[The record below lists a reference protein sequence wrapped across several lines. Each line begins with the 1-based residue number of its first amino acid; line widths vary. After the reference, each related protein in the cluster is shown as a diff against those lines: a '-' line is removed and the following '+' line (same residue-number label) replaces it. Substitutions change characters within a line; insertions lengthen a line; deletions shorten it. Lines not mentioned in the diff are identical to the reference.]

1 MSENEKKSTDIN
13 DETPNSAM
21 DMEQEDDKAH
31 IKGEKKVSV
40 LENLR
45 QINERERKAQ
55 IEEESRKAEML
66 AEKERAQ
73 RNEYAKKLANDKIE
87 LMKLKQGV
95 ISEDDMP
102 KEKKEERT
110 YTLGEKISNF
120 FYHNKLYIIFTAVIA
135 ALAIFLIYD
144 IISTKD
150 PDVAI
155 MIIAEDPEFDFRA
168 QDIEKLLEPYCED
181 FNDDGEIYVRVSY
194 LPAVYNE
201 EMNSVN
207 PYYNQSG
214 QTKLIA
220 EFQSDT
226 SIIVIADEYT
236 CNEVDIA
243 DGVLA
248 DMREIYPD
256 DENAAKLGYMLSGTN
271 FAEDIKY
278 TAMSDDLFIG
288 FRVPVSGLG
297 ANEERFQKNYE
308 SALKLWDNYLNGI
321 TVETD
326 AKYHSEKR

>member
-1 MSENEKKSTDIN
+1 MPDNDVKSNKTNADNENVTV
-13 DETPNSAM
+13 ET
-21 DMEQEDDKAH
+21 EDDKAH

-55 IEEESRKAEML
+55 LEEESRKAEML
-66 AEKERAQ
+66 AEKERAE

-95 ISEDDMP
+95 ISEEDIP
-102 KEKKEERT
+102 KEVKEERT
-110 YTLGEKISNF
+110 YTIGEKIGNF
-120 FYHNKLYIIFTAVIA
+120 FYHNKLYIIFTVCLA

-144 IISTKD
+144 IVTTKD

-155 MIIAEDPEFDFRA
+155 MIIAEDDEFTFRTD
-168 QDIEKLLEPYCED
+168 DIEKLFEPYCED
-181 FNDDGEIYVRVSY
+181 FNGDGEIYVRVSY
-194 LPAVYNE
+194 LPAVYDE
-201 EMNSVN
+201 KKNSVD
-207 PYYNQSG
+207 PYYNQSN
-214 QTKLIA
+214 QTKLMA

-236 CNEVDIA
+236 CKEVDIT

-256 DENAAKLGYMLSGTN
+256 NESASKLGYMLSGTN

-278 TAMSDDLFIG
+278 TAMADDLFIG
-288 FRVPVSGLG
+288 FRVPTGGLSTK
-297 ANEERFQKNYE
+297 EERFQKNYE
-308 SALKLWDNYLNGI
+308 SALKMWDNYLNGI

-326 AKYHSEKR
+326 AKYHSEK